1 MAYFVKCF
9 FFALVSFAEHGDCIW
24 SVGEIVG
31 LLKGEGKRGLAHV
44 LLLHSGITELP
55 SSTSSSRREYAV
67 A

>member
-31 LLKGEGKRGLAHV
+31 LLSEGRKREV
-44 LLLHSGITELP
+44 STFVVDSFRLH
-55 SSTSSSRREYAV
+55 RV
-67 A
+67 